1 MDVLSY
7 LSFLNSFERS
17 RSCLYNNL
25 TKKNIKKKRMQ
36 MIDLIKKLSQSF
48 AFFLSKQ
55 LFNSNKFRCVC
66 LYLTMTLLSRK
77 TLLGKKKVSASL

>member
-1 MDVLSY
+1 MHTCTDVLSY
-7 LSFLNSFERS
+7 LSFFNGFEHS

-25 TKKNIKKKRMQ
+25 TKKNIKKKRMHT
-36 MIDLIKKLSQSF
+36 IDLIKKLSQSC

-66 LYLTMTLLSRK
+66 LYLTVTLLSRK
-77 TLLGKKKVSASL
+77 TLLEKKS